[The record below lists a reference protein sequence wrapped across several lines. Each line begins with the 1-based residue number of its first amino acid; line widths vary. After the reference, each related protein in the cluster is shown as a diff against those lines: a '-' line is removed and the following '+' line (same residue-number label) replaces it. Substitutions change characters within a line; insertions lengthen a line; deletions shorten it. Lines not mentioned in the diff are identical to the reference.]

1 MNSLSQAAAI
11 AGTMA
16 FAATAVLAI
25 APRRIDLL
33 TAMVMGVMTAIGGG
47 TVRDLILDQPVFWAK
62 DLSYLWISLAASI
75 ATFYGHRLLSRKRLM
90 ALLLYLD
97 AVGIALFAI
106 QGSQKGWRLG
116 FGLPLAPILLGIM
129 TAIGGGLIRDVLAGR
144 ENLLMKRELYA
155 IPVSAGCVAYA
166 VLMTVL
172 PQYDNVIAVACMG
185 FIVLFRGC
193 AIHWRLEVP
202 DWLKMTTG
210 QREPEA
216 TIHPWIPD
224 GIDPSQDNP

>member
-1 MNSLSQAAAI
+1 MV
-11 AGTMA
+11 GTVV

-33 TAMVMGVMTAIGGG
+33 TAIVMGILTAVGGG
-47 TVRDLILDQPVFWAK
+47 TLRDLILHQPVFWAR
-62 DLSYLWISLAASI
+62 DSSYLWLSLVASI
-75 ATFYGHRLLSRKRLM
+75 TTFYGHRLLTRRRLM

-97 AVGIALFAI
+97 AIGVALFAI
-106 QGSQKGWRLG
+106 QGSQKGWMLG

-172 PQYDNVIAVACMG
+172 PQYQNLNALLCMG
-185 FIVLFRGC
+185 LIVVFRGC
-193 AIHWRLEVP
+193 AIHWKLEVP
-202 DWLKMTTG
+202 NWLKMTTSL
-210 QREPEA
+210 PER
-216 TIHPWIPD
+216 
-224 GIDPSQDNP
+224 